1 MATQINP
8 LRSVA

>member
-1 MATQINP
+1 M